1 VECDARSAR
10 RRHVRIVKLRDVQ
23 RLVARLNLP
32 DGDFALHGSAPL
44 LAHGLIDEV
53 NDVDIV
59 ARGRAWKRATEL
71 APVVAGRQDDVVRPL
86 PGVEIFDGWLGDDAD
101 TLIDQAA
108 TVNGLPC
115 VTLREVLA
123 FKRRLQRPKDAEH
136 IRLIERYLA
145 EEG

>member
-1 VECDARSAR
+1 M
-10 RRHVRIVKLRDVQ
+10 KLRDVQ
-23 RLVARLNLP
+23 ELVAGLGLP
-32 DGDFALHGSAPL
+32 VGDFALHGSAPM

-71 APVVAGRQDDVVRPL
+71 APMAAGRQDDVVRPV

-101 TLIDQAA
+101 TLVDQSAI
-108 TVNGLPC
+108 VNGLPC
-115 VTLREVLA
+115 VTLQAVLS

-145 EEG
+145 ERG